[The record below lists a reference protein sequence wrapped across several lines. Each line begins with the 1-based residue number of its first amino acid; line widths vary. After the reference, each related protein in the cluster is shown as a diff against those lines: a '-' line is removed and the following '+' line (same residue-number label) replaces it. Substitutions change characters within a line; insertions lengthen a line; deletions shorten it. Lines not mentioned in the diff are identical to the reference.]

1 MSEDPIRKYSDA
13 ISELDKANARV
24 LSIASVIRDIAHA
37 INTNPY
43 QLMVSNVDVSFPAEV
58 AMARGIPHLNA
69 DNWPNAEQI
78 AEALSNLHQKR
89 HEVENL
95 WHTLSQADRKIVN
108 PPPSR

>member
-13 ISELDKANARV
+13 IGELNKATAQV
-24 LSIASVIRDIAHA
+24 LAIASIIRDVAHA

-43 QLMVSNVDVSFPAEV
+43 QLMVSNVDIGFPPEV
-58 AMARGIPHLNA
+58 AMARGIPSLNA
-69 DNWPNAEQI
+69 DNWPSAKQI

-89 HEVENL
+89 HEVDNL
-95 WHTLSQADRKIVN
+95 WHSLSDADKNIVS